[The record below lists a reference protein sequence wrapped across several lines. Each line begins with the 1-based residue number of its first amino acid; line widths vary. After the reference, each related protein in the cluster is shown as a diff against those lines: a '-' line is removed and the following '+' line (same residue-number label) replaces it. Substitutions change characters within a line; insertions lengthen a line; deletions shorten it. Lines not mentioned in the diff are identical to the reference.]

1 MPLVRI
7 ALDVPGPAGNVRAVG
22 RIRATPTRRRTVGDA
37 IVLPKPFEAMLTDGV
52 ATIELAATGND
63 WCWKIEERAD
73 AHNIRYVTVPDSG
86 STLGY
91 EDLTDVDPATL
102 DPAAEP
108 EASWALALAAL
119 AASLPGFVT
128 VATGDEPRPATSAGV
143 TWFDTR
149 VDQSTAPT
157 NMLDIDMWVTG
168 WVAPDVTAP
177 TVPTGLASSAITAT
191 GFTVSWTPSTD
202 AVGVTGYRVLIDGV
216 EYATPSGTSQV
227 VTGRTASTEYA
238 VTVQAQGAA
247 GNWSVESAVLTV
259 TTSAGASLPTHSV
272 FATPPGVLVKTV
284 EAGVYEHAQGFY
296 TYGSGPIGAKVKGAR
311 LYVPSGVSVPSTAE
325 VNLYN
330 PGSGAPTLGT
340 PTKTATMT
348 GIVSGAWNVVNFSSV
363 EPVDPGEIW
372 WIGVKFADGTWLGVA
387 SFGDGFVPASDGYAL
402 VLSDRDP
409 GSGIVR
415 NYRRIDGGSTVALTG
430 AGERDLWF
438 GVDAIVEEA

>member
-22 RIRATPTRRRTVGDA
+22 RIRATPTRRRMVADT
-37 IVLPKPFEAMLTDGV
+37 IVLPTPFEAELVDGV
-52 ATIELAATGND
+52 AIIELAATGND
-63 WCWKIEERAD
+63 WCWKIEERTA
-73 AHNIRYVTVPDSG
+73 ARATRYVAVPASG

-102 DPAAEP
+102 DPTVEP
-108 EASWALALAAL
+108 EAAWAAALAAL

-128 VATGDEPRPATSAGV
+128 VVTGDEPRPVTSAGV

-149 VDQSTAPT
+149 VDQSTAPA
-157 NMLDIDMWVTG
+157 NMLGIDMWVTG
-168 WVAPDVTAP
+168 WAAPDVTAP
-177 TVPTGLASSAITAT
+177 TVPTGLASSAITASS
-191 GFTVSWTPSTD
+191 FALDWEESTD

-227 VTGRTASTEYA
+227 VTGRTASTEYD
-238 VTVQAQGAA
+238 VTVQAQDAA
-247 GNWSVESAVLTV
+247 GNLSVESAVLTV
-259 TTSAGASLPTHSV
+259 MTSAGASLPTHSV
-272 FATPPGVLVKTV
+272 FATPPGELVKTV
-284 EAGVYEHAQGFY
+284 EVGAYEHAQGFY

-311 LYVPSGVSVPSTAE
+311 LYVPSGISVPSTAE

-348 GIVSGAWNVVNFSSV
+348 GIVSGAWNTVNFPSV
-363 EPVDPGEIW
+363 EAVTPSQVW
-372 WIGVKFADGTWLGVA
+372 WIGVKFADGTWLGVVA
-387 SFGDGFVPASDGYAL
+387 FGDSFVPASDGYAL

-430 AGERDLWF
+430 GGDRDLWF